1 MHNPLLQIHTAATT
15 GYDSR
20 QKNKHLKAQREE
32 RRPVAAVVVL
42 AREEGRSPVAV
53 IAGCLARVREGF
65 VGVCYGSREKKSPIV
80 WCSGEDREGNEG
92 RSSLPER
99 FSQPTSGDPICIMRS
114 ALGFMVLLLWSR
126 ETVGDPQINLLQ
138 KNCNSYNA
146 IDASAFAAAFNDT
159 LADLR
164 SSISDRNSFLF
175 ATSRRRSENS
185 VYALFQCRGYLSA
198 ADCLACFS
206 AAEGLIRS
214 CGAAYSGN
222 VIYDGCF
229 LRYET
234 DPSSD
239 VEGMNGKL
247 CGDRNAT
254 IGGLTA
260 AVRALMADLNAA
272 TPRIPKFFAA
282 AAREGVFAVA
292 QCLETESEEGCEQC
306 LAKAVGN
313 VMQCLPHADGR
324 ALDVE
329 CFMRYSDE
337 SFFPAD
343 RTVDLSPYLTNSGD
357 TLGGT
362 KLQGSYNFRYR
373 DLKNVT
379 NNFSE
384 KNKLGEGGFGDVY
397 KVKFL
402 TVKNVAFLMN
412 HNFQVKLLGKG
423 QLKNGRTIAVK
434 RLAIA
439 ETSRAR
445 TDFQS
450 EVKLISNIHHR
461 NLVRLIGYS
470 SKHDDFLLVYECMAN
485 GSLDKFIFGDKRGF
499 LNWRQRFDII
509 VGTARGLAYLHQEFH
524 VRIIHRD
531 IKCSNILLD
540 DNFQP
545 KVADFGLA
553 RLLPEDKSHLS
564 TIFAGTFGYTAPEY
578 AIHGQLSEK
587 VDTYSYGVVV
597 LEIISGRKCN
607 DIKLE
612 PATQYLLEWVWKL
625 YERDQLLEMVDE
637 TLDPS
642 DYSPEEVKKIIN
654 IALLCTQSTVAAR
667 PTMSEIV
674 VLLLNQTD
682 NALQPTRPTFIDAS
696 SRVHGE
702 ASSSAGSSSR
712 SHATPHATSHAT
724 FSTLQFSAR

>member
-1 MHNPLLQIHTAATT
+1 MTVAKHKSTT
-15 GYDSR
+15 S
-20 QKNKHLKAQREE
+20 
-32 RRPVAAVVVL
+32 
-42 AREEGRSPVAV
+42 SSS
-53 IAGCLARVREGF
+53 I
-65 VGVCYGSREKKSPIV
+65 
-80 WCSGEDREGNEG
+80 EG

-343 RTVDLSPYLTNSGD
+343 RTVDLSPYLTNSGRTKSSNKGALIGGVAGGVGGLLLLLGVISLMSIRRSRDQRSAFEGD

-397 KVKFL
+397 
-402 TVKNVAFLMN
+402 
-412 HNFQVKLLGKG
+412 KG

>member
-1 MHNPLLQIHTAATT
+1 M
-15 GYDSR
+15 
-20 QKNKHLKAQREE
+20 
-32 RRPVAAVVVL
+32 
-42 AREEGRSPVAV
+42 
-53 IAGCLARVREGF
+53 
-65 VGVCYGSREKKSPIV
+65 
-80 WCSGEDREGNEG
+80 
-92 RSSLPER
+92 
-99 FSQPTSGDPICIMRS
+99 CIMKS
-114 ALGFMVLLLWSR
+114 ALGFMVLILLWSR
-126 ETVGDPQINLLQ
+126 VTVGDPQINLLQ

-146 IDASAFAAAFNDT
+146 IDAAAFAATFNDT

-175 ATSRRRSENS
+175 ATSRRRSVHS

-206 AAEGLIRS
+206 ASEGLIRS

-234 DPSSD
+234 EPFPD
-239 VEGMNGKL
+239 EEELNGNL

-292 QCLETESEEGCEQC
+292 QCVETESEEGCEQC

-313 VMQCLPHADGR
+313 VMQCLPNADGR

-337 SFFPAD
+337 SFFPAN
-343 RTVDLSPYLTNSGD
+343 RTVDLSPYLTNSGRTKWSNKGALIGGVAGGVGGLLLLLGVISLLSIRRSRDQRSPSEGD

-362 KLQGSYNFRYR
+362 KLQGSQNFRYR

-397 KVKFL
+397 K
-402 TVKNVAFLMN
+402 
-412 HNFQVKLLGKG
+412 G
-423 QLKNGRTIAVK
+423 QLKNGRTVAVK

-461 NLVRLIGYS
+461 NLVRLLGYS
-470 SKHDDFLLVYECMAN
+470 SKRDDFLLVYEYMAN

-499 LNWRQRFDII
+499 LNWRQRFGII
-509 VGTARGLAYLHQEFH
+509 VGTARGLAYMHQEFH

-637 TLDPS
+637 SLDPS
-642 DYSPEEVKKIIN
+642 DYSPEEVKKIIK

-674 VLLLNQTD
+674 VRLLNQTD
-682 NALQPTRPTFIDAS
+682 NALQPTRPAFIDAS

-702 ASSSAGSSSR
+702 ASSPAGSSSR
-712 SHATPHATSHAT
+712 SHAT